1 MNKSAL
7 KSNSINVYPTVLE
20 TISNFNVKLTDLPKK
35 DMTPHIAQFVK
46 ANPTEPDPS
55 AIPLGEINIPDPGIK
70 VSTIVKYIDLCTK
83 SIFGFRCQL
92 KILLRFT
99 IPPNQFHFS
108 NALE

>member
-83 SIFGFRCQL
+83 SIFWISLSTQD
-92 KILLRFT
+92 FT
-99 IPPNQFHFS
+99 
-108 NALE
+108 